1 MTGSPFLINTTG
13 THGERTIMND
23 SLLRNLTQA
32 DGIPSRED
40 AIRDV
45 VASAMVPLV
54 DDMRVDALGNLIGHM
69 RGNGGPIVA
78 IAAHMDEIGFIV
90 RYIEDS
96 GYLRLQPVGGF
107 DARTLVAQRVR
118 VHIEDGEPLSGV
130 LQPGAKP
137 IHLLKPD
144 DSKELKLEEFF
155 VDLGMSA
162 DDVRERVSIG
172 DMVTMRREFERI
184 GDMVVSKAL
193 DDRLGIY
200 VMLEAIKAAG
210 RVKANVYPIATVQ
223 EEVGLRGATTAAYGV
238 KPDIA
243 IALDTTIA
251 GDIPGIPTDA
261 GVTRLR
267 HGTAIKIFDS
277 SQLPNRKLVAH
288 LKEIAEAHNI
298 PFQLEVLPRG
308 GTDAG
313 AFQRAQDGVITATI
327 SIPSRYVHTVN
338 EMASVSD
345 IQASVDLLAQFLRE
359 AGTREYGYQLPS
371 DG

>member
-1 MTGSPFLINTTG
+1 MN
-13 THGERTIMND
+13 ER
-23 SLLRNLTQA
+23 LLRDLTQA

-40 AIRDV
+40 AVRDV
-45 VASAMVPLV
+45 VATHMVPLV
-54 DDMRVDALGNLIGHM
+54 DELRADALGNLIGHK
-69 RGNGGPIVA
+69 RGKGGRSVA
-78 IAAHMDEIGFIV
+78 IAAHMDEIGFLV
-90 RYIEDS
+90 RFVEDS

-107 DARTLVAQRVR
+107 DARTLVAQRVK
-118 VHIEDGEPLSGV
+118 VHVESGDALPGV

-137 IHLLKPD
+137 IHLLKEGE
-144 DSKELKLEEFF
+144 SKELKLEEFF
-155 VDLGMSA
+155 VDLGLPA
-162 DDVRERVSIG
+162 EDVKERVSIG
-172 DMVTMRREFERI
+172 DMVTMRRDLEMI

-193 DDRLGIY
+193 DDRLGLY
-200 VMLEAIKAAG
+200 VMLEAVKAAG
-210 RVKANVYPIATVQ
+210 NVDAELYPVATVQ
-223 EEVGLRGATTAAYGV
+223 EEVGLRGATTAAFGV

-243 IALDTTIA
+243 VALDTTIA

-261 GVTRLR
+261 AVTRLR
-267 HGTAIKIFDS
+267 GGTAIKVFDS

-288 LKEIAEAHNI
+288 LREIAEAHNI

-338 EMASVSD
+338 EMASMGD

-359 AGTREYGYQLPS
+359 VGTRDYSYQLPS